1 MFDLARREPLSAQ
14 RIDAWQL
21 PALTSMF
28 ANRNAQPLVVG
39 ATCAIWEALRNRL
52 PKPRLV
58 AGYSV
63 GEVSALAVAGVLEAP
78 QAISVAAARA
88 EWMDAC
94 VDPACP
100 QGLAA
105 VSGVDEN
112 SLQRLLAAQGTWG
125 PAPQLCVQVAIDNGD
140 GHCIVGGALAALQLL
155 GKALEQAGGSMQLLP
170 IGVASHTSW
179 MRDAVA
185 PLSALLARLPL
196 HAPQIP
202 ILTGVD
208 ALAVHGAAPAVA
220 ALVRQTANQIRW
232 SACMDAIAEAGI
244 NVALELGPGAALSRM
259 LQRRHPQIA
268 CRAASEFRSVDAVS
282 AWVERHYP
290 GGGGGGRPGGG
301 GGTPCDEGGA

>member
-1 MFDLARREPLSAQ
+1 MRLAILCAGQGAQNVGMFDLARCDPVLAD

-21 PALTSMF
+21 PALTAMF

-39 ATCAIWEALRNRL
+39 ATCAIWEALRRRL

-78 QAISVAAARA
+78 RAIQVAAARA
-88 EWMDAC
+88 GWMDAC

-105 VSGVDEN
+105 VSGVDQDR
-112 SLQRLLAAQGTWG
+112 LQHLLAMQGLR
-125 PAPQLCVQVAIDNGD
+125 APGQGGSVQIAIDNGD
-140 GHCIVGGALAALQLL
+140 GHCILGGALATLQLL
-155 GKALEQAGGSMQLLP
+155 GTALQQAGGSMQLLP

-179 MRDAVA
+179 MADAAA
-185 PLSALLARLPL
+185 PLSALLARLPMQ
-196 HAPQIP
+196 APEMP

-208 ALAVHGAAPAVA
+208 ALVVHDATAATT
-220 ALVRQTANQIRW
+220 ALVAQTASQIRW

-244 NVALELGPGAALSRM
+244 TVALELGPGAALSRM

-268 CRAASEFRSVDAVS
+268 CRAASEFRSLDAVS
-282 AWVERHYP
+282 AWVERQ
-290 GGGGGGRPGGG
+290 
-301 GGTPCDEGGA
+301 